1 MHDAASGL
9 TGLAT
14 DDLKKALSALH
25 RGSMSCPLTIEEL
38 TRHGLQHCA
47 TGLLTQLRTL
57 DSAGARAVLVNV
69 IAERLPHNRQ
79 RRIQAELKN

>member
-9 TGLAT
+9 TGIAT
-14 DDLKKALSALH
+14 DDLKKALAALH
-25 RGSMSCPLTIEEL
+25 RGSMRCPWTIEEL

-47 TGLLTQLRTL
+47 TGLLGQLRHL
-57 DSAGARAVLVNV
+57 DAAGSRAVLVNV

-79 RRIQAELKN
+79 RRIQAELKG